1 MTTVFSH
8 KKRLSDGKVKY
19 NPSLNNLNYICKLQH
34 IQSIQFK
41 HQLKAYYLTLTLLGL
56 FQQIQQIV
64 AELDEVPQSDAHF
77 HSAPVL
83 HGWLVICSDFL
94 RRPRNEYGEKTCH
107 KPYGFSD
114 VYDLN
119 DLILVND
126 DWNIHLMPSFLY
138 PHVREQAVMQR
149 VNWSFQE
156 NKTEFYLPLVTKRK
170 LNQQFDSCTYK
181 SSQ

>member
-1 MTTVFSH
+1 HFSPSYISQMH
-8 KKRLSDGKVKY
+8 LCESSIPQMFCRHAPLPWSNVNTLERLPEHLVSSWVWLIKRTCGR
-19 NPSLNNLNYICKLQH
+19 QH
-34 IQSIQFK
+34 NEHNERRKPPTF
-41 HQLKAYYLTLTLLGL
+41 
-56 FQQIQQIV
+56 QIQQIV

-126 DWNIHLMPSFLY
+126 D
-138 PHVREQAVMQR
+138 
-149 VNWSFQE
+149 
-156 NKTEFYLPLVTKRK
+156 
-170 LNQQFDSCTYK
+170 
-181 SSQ
+181 